1 MCPVGPKAVVRL
13 LPAVCVLSF
22 FCTQCVRAT
31 AQVHE
36 ATARGKAYEF
46 YQRASQLYLEGRY
59 AAAADE
65 LARSL
70 QLDPQQPR
78 ATRLLGIC
86 YQLTDRLDE
95 AEKAFLHASRLD
107 AKDAKTWFFLGR
119 VYYVQ
124 NFFAKALP
132 VLETALR
139 LDSRDA
145 RIHELLA
152 LTLEA
157 QGETDRAL
165 REYGEAVRWNGMRQN
180 RTYTPHLNYGVFLHK
195 LNRLDESE
203 KQLLISRDL
212 NQEDWQTH
220 FELGKLYHDQTKL
233 EAAAKELVTALKT
246 GTVGKEDRVRV
257 YRLLG
262 RVYYQMGRE
271 QDARNAMTLA
281 ETAKP

>member
-1 MCPVGPKAVVRL
+1 MAVPRL
-13 LPAVCVLSF
+13 LPAVCALWF
-22 FCTQCVRAT
+22 FCTQCGRAT
-31 AQVHE
+31 AQ
-36 ATARGKAYEF
+36 APDPTARAKAFAY
-46 YQRASQLYLEGRY
+46 YQQASKLYLEGRY

-70 QLDPQQPR
+70 RLDPQQPR

-86 YQLTDRLDE
+86 YQLTDRPDE
-95 AEKAFLHASRLD
+95 AEKAFLHASTLD
-107 AKDAKTWFFLGR
+107 AKDAETWFFLGR

-124 NFFAKALP
+124 NFFDKALS

-157 QGETDRAL
+157 QGDTDRAL
-165 REYGEAVRWNGMRQN
+165 KEYGEAVRWNGMRQN
-180 RTYTPHLNYGVFLHK
+180 RTNTPHLNYGVFLHK

-203 KQLLISRDL
+203 KQLLTSRDL
-212 NQEDWQTH
+212 NRKDWQTH

-233 EAAAKELVTALKT
+233 EAAAEELVAALKT
-246 GTVGKEDRVRV
+246 GTAGEEDRVRV

-271 QDARNAMTLA
+271 QDARDAMTLA